1 MQKADSLG
9 NIGLILLIKVVS
21 HGSSLYL
28 RLDKRVWETFD
39 IQAGDRLEVK
49 FQKHY
54 RPKLGPGGKPLV

>member
-1 MQKADSLG
+1 MEKAVSLG

-28 RLDKRVWETFD
+28 RLDKGVWETFD
-39 IQAGDRLEVK
+39 VRAGDRLEVK

-54 RPKLGPGGKPLV
+54 RPKTGPGGKSLT